1 MKKMQDE
8 NCALILE
15 KIVFDKILFT
25 RKDFTSESV
34 PSFSFQINSYKKNNE
49 NVYKITIIAY
59 VEKEKEYNVEISI
72 SGFFSINTNMD
83 LSDNDIGDLIN
94 KNAVAILMPYIRSEI
109 SIITAQPGME
119 CVVMPPINIE
129 AMLKNS

>member
-15 KIVFDKILFT
+15 KIVFDKIFFT